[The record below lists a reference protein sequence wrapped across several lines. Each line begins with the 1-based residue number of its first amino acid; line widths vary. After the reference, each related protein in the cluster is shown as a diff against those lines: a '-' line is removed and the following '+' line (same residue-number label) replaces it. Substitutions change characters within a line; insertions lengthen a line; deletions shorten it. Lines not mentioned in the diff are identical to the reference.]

1 VEKDIYNDSTY
12 EYNMRKNKAKPVS
25 YKAIKNNRTLSEF
38 VKEEVID
45 KTKEITKITWDLVMK
60 MTKKK

>member
-1 VEKDIYNDSTY
+1 
-12 EYNMRKNKAKPVS
+12 MRKNKAKPVS